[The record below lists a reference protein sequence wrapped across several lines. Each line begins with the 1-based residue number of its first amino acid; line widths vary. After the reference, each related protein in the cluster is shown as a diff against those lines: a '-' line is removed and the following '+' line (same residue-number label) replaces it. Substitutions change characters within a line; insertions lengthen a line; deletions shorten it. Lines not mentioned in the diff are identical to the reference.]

1 MFLTRLILYVIEP
14 MKIFGIFFLHA
25 IAYLFVNIILFLVGQ
40 KIYIFFLIHFQEVH
54 QIFLL
59 IVYLLMH
66 SHLLLSLNN

>member
-1 MFLTRLILYVIEP
+1 MFVIHLILFQVESVKMLHIY
-14 MKIFGIFFLHA
+14 FLHEDE
-25 IAYLFVNIILFLVGQ
+25 YLSVNIILFLVEQ

-54 QIFLL
+54 QIFSL